1 MIFAGSLVFTP
12 PRQPVDLRDWSQWW
26 KLLKG
31 ADWRHPYGPKS
42 SINNLDNHPVV
53 HVAFSDALACAKWA
67 GAILLMFVFL
77 YVERALLAIPG
88 LPQGPTNPG
97 IAKAAGHSGE
107 HGTTRPGDPPSV
119 FPDPTRMFCPRN
131 STPLAKEPP
140 SPTSHS
146 NWSLRTEV
154 SVAGKRNLQGRDK
167 EAETASKVQGR
178 RYVRS

>member
-119 FPDPTRMFCPRN
+119 FPDPTRMFCPR
-131 STPLAKEPP
+131 T
-140 SPTSHS
+140 
-146 NWSLRTEV
+146 
-154 SVAGKRNLQGRDK
+154 
-167 EAETASKVQGR
+167 
-178 RYVRS
+178 